1 MQEEKYTI
9 PEMVDDVRAGKMP
22 RRQFMKTLAAMGISA
37 AGVGAIAAAAAAR
50 SFNSA
55 AVAHDK
61 LDKSANLE
69 QLHQQHLAHQSQ
81 GDTDAL
87 QNDYALH
94 AVVEDSMYS
103 QPFVGHEA
111 IMGRKAVGMAA
122 FPGVQIH
129 VTNRVVHGD
138 QVTVE
143 WIAKGTHTNDFPGL
157 AATGRDFSIP
167 GVTVVVRQNG
177 KIVRESL
184 YYDMAE
190 VQRQLGSPREL

>member
-55 AVAHDK
+55 SVAHDK
-61 LDKSANLE
+61 LDKSENLE

-81 GDTDAL
+81 GDTGAL
-87 QNDYALH
+87 RNDYALH

-122 FPGVQIH
+122 FPAVQIH

-157 AATGRDFSIP
+157 VATGRDFSIP

-177 KIVRESL
+177 KVVRESL